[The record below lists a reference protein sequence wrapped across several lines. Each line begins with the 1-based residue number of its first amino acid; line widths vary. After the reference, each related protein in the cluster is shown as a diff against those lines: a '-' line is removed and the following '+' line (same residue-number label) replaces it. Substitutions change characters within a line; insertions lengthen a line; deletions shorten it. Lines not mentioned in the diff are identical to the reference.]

1 MKKVSLPL
9 ISISS
14 KVSKKSKAPK
24 AKPLKFKPKT
34 EQVDIECP
42 SCGEIM
48 KVSKLN
54 KLQDVECKACGL
66 SGEIEV

>member
-1 MKKVSLPL
+1 M
-9 ISISS
+9 
-14 KVSKKSKAPK
+14 
-24 AKPLKFKPKT
+24 KFKPKI

-48 KVSKLN
+48 QVPKLD
-54 KLQDVECKACGL
+54 KLQDVKCNACGL